1 MTEGL
6 LVVCLAVTVYALGQ
20 KLVPGLHLGRVFT
33 LDQTGVVQRLQE
45 PLGYW
50 NALALLLAMA
60 VPAALSVVVDRARPD
75 PVRLGASAAMVAMLL
90 TIGFTYSR
98 GGVLALLVA
107 LALTVTLSGAWLRCL
122 MWLAAVAIAATP
134 VLVLGLASHRLTA
147 ADVGLGAR
155 ERAGGELAV
164 VLGACVTLLVLGGRQ
179 LIGRER
185 RATVSPAAVR
195 LVVRGLVAA
204 AVSMTAVAV
213 IAVALSHRGLSGTVS
228 HAWSSFTTTRT
239 TSVDDP
245 SRLLSADS
253 ENRWVWWEEAA
264 GAFVDRPLQG
274 WGAGSFAVVHLLY
287 RRNTLSVQQP
297 HSLALQFLAETGVV
311 GAALGLGAFAVLLT
325 AGVRAVRRSSTPS
338 TRVPAAAPLAAA
350 GAYPLHSLYDWD
362 WDIPARALLL
372 ASSSRPGSLDS
383 ALVQAR
389 RSSPLDPLSD
399 AGLLAAAT
407 IQIHRGDFTAARQDL
422 ISALGREP
430 SDGQAWQELSY
441 TDLALH
447 RDAQWMVA
455 TQRALAADP
464 ESPAAIAAAASAA
477 LSLAA
482 PAGSA
487 AATATPGSV
496 R

>member
-1 MTEGL
+1 M
-6 LVVCLAVTVYALGQ
+6 
-20 KLVPGLHLGRVFT
+20 
-33 LDQTGVVQRLQE
+33 
-45 PLGYW
+45 
-50 NALALLLAMA
+50 
-60 VPAALSVVVDRARPD
+60 
-75 PVRLGASAAMVAMLL
+75 
-90 TIGFTYSR
+90 
-98 GGVLALLVA
+98 
-107 LALTVTLSGAWLRCL
+107 
-122 MWLAAVAIAATP
+122 
-134 VLVLGLASHRLTA
+134 
-147 ADVGLGAR
+147 
-155 ERAGGELAV
+155 
-164 VLGACVTLLVLGGRQ
+164 
-179 LIGRER
+179 
-185 RATVSPAAVR
+185 
-195 LVVRGLVAA
+195 
-204 AVSMTAVAV
+204 
-213 IAVALSHRGLSGTVS
+213 S

-264 GAFVDRPLQG
+264 GAFADRPLQG
-274 WGAGSFAVVHLLY
+274 WGAGSFAAVHLLY

-311 GAALGLGAFAVLLT
+311 GAALGLGAFAVLLA
-325 AGVRAVRRSSTPS
+325 AGVRAVRRSGTPS
-338 TRVPAAAPLAAA
+338 TRMPAAALLAAA
-350 GAYPLHSLYDWD
+350 GAYALHSLYDWD
-362 WDIPARALLL
+362 WDIPAVTIPALLALGVLAGSLAVERMAGRLAPRRNAVARAGVLAVTAVCLAAFAASVIVPRLAAADAGRALLL

-389 RSSPLDPLSD
+389 RSSRLDPLSD

-407 IQIHRGDFTAARQDL
+407 IEIHRGDFTAARQDL

-447 RDAQWMVA
+447 RDAEWIVA
-455 TQRALAADP
+455 AQRALAADP

-487 AATATPGSV
+487 TATATPGSV